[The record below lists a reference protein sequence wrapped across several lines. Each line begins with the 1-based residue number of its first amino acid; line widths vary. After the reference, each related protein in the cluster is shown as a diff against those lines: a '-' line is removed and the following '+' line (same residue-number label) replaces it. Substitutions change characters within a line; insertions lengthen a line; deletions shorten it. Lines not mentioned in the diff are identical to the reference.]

1 MQCRHRVS
9 PVGYFINLSYRLKR
23 LFNTYGNT
31 AMSRQLRVQDV
42 GFLVFQGW
50 DSCFA
55 QNKLGR
61 DALHR
66 LDYQNC
72 LGNFWTVSKTMD
84 LQSGY
89 LISHVKETASVNRNG
104 MHFHQSGQ
112 PFVYLKFNWSQRG
125 SSQSVFNLHKSW
137 ERILTAV
144 NSGDMKRRGSQSLPT
159 VLRIHR
165 LVGGNSL
172 VNLTSQSNRRMKVS
186 LIMSQFKPRT
196 FLSSA
201 ALTSIPR

>member
-1 MQCRHRVS
+1 MNFWILSVVTILMWEVVPQFKGDQLWNFCDSVLHKLLVFFIESLYPMQCRHRVS

-31 AMSRQLRVQDV
+31 AISRQLRVQDV
-42 GFLVFQGW
+42 RFLVFQGW

-89 LISHVKETASVNRNG
+89 LISHIKETASVNRNG
-104 MHFHQSGQ
+104 MHFHQIGQ
-112 PFVYLKFNWSQRG
+112 PFRVLEVQ
-125 SSQSVFNLHKSW
+125 LIT
-137 ERILTAV
+137 ER
-144 NSGDMKRRGSQSLPT
+144 
-159 VLRIHR
+159 
-165 LVGGNSL
+165 
-172 VNLTSQSNRRMKVS
+172 
-186 LIMSQFKPRT
+186 F
-196 FLSSA
+196 
-201 ALTSIPR
+201 IPIRF